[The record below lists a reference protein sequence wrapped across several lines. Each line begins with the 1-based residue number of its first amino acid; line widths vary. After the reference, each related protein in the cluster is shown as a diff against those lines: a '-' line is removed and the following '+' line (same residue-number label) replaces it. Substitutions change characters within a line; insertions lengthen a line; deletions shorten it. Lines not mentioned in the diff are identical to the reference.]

1 MTLKTVGIISAGD
14 MGAGIGG
21 VLGTNGLEVITALD
35 GRSKL
40 TQTRATEAG
49 MRDVGNVD
57 NLVQEAELV
66 LSVLV
71 PAQATNIAQATAD
84 AMGRT
89 GAQPTYAECN
99 AIAPK
104 TVERISEI
112 IGATG
117 ATFIDAGI
125 IGSPPPKHSR
135 FHCSGPDTSL
145 FEELAGHG
153 LKVLRVGPHI
163 GQASGLKMVYGAS
176 TKGAWALWI
185 ELLTAGRALGLS
197 EALMAE
203 FAAGNATV
211 NAHYTT
217 GVTDAPR
224 RVRRWVDEMEEVAS
238 TFESVGLTPKLMQ
251 GVAEMFRLVGETHL
265 GDQTSREPNP
275 ELDAMLDVLVDHA
288 RSRGE
293 QT

>member
-21 VLGTNGLEVITALD
+21 VLGANGLDVITPLD

-40 TQTRATEAG
+40 THTRATEAG
-49 MRDVGNVD
+49 MRDVGSVD
-57 NLVQEAELV
+57 NLVREADLV
-66 LSVLV
+66 ISVLV
-71 PAQATNIAQATAD
+71 PAQATSIAQKTAD

-89 GAQPTYAECN
+89 GAKPTYADCN
-99 AIAPK
+99 AVAPK
-104 TVERISEI
+104 TVEGISEI

-117 ATFIDAGI
+117 ASFIDAGI
-125 IGSPPPKHSR
+125 IGSPPPGRSR

-153 LKVLRVGPHI
+153 LKVLRVGPTI
-163 GQASGLKMVYGAS
+163 GQASGLKMAYGAS

-185 ELLTAGRALGLS
+185 ELLTAARALGLS
-197 EALMAE
+197 DALMAE
-203 FAAGNATV
+203 FGAGNETV
-211 NAHYTT
+211 NNHYTS

-224 RVRRWVDEMEEVAS
+224 RVRRWVDEMEEIGS
-238 TFESVGLTPKLMQ
+238 TFESVGLTPKLMA
-251 GVAEMFRLVGETHL
+251 GVAEMFRFVGETHL

-275 ELDAMLDVLVDHA
+275 ELDTMLDVLVEHA
-288 RSRGE
+288 RSRGK
-293 QT
+293 QA